1 MKKAI
6 ALFAACVLLAACGAS
21 TEQTPAEQT
30 EDTEQTTTS
39 VTTENIDEPKEP
51 AVNENPD
58 FRNVSWGMS
67 FDDVKKYEDATLIRE
82 DNSENATSLIYGDVS
97 VMNHPARILYIF
109 SNGKL
114 SSADYILD
122 VTEEQDYQINNEFF
136 DIADGITA
144 KYGDPEKESLIIYC
158 NDKMYYERQI
168 FWESSGFSFD
178 TSNYDDGSD
187 LRAKPMYQIRW
198 GKGNTEIVLMLFI
211 SQNDDGIYVA
221 PDTYNISYSAID
233 VDNAL

>member
-1 MKKAI
+1 M
-6 ALFAACVLLAACGAS
+6 ALFAACVLLTACGAS
-21 TEQTPAEQT
+21 TEQATETGQVNSGVTADTPET
-30 EDTEQTTTS
+30 
-39 VTTENIDEPKEP
+39 P

-67 FDDVKKYEDATLIRE
+67 FDDVKKYEEATLIRE

-97 VMNHPARILYIF
+97 VMNHPAKIVYLF
-109 SNGKL
+109 SNSKL
-114 SSADYILD
+114 SSAEYILD

-221 PDTYNISYSAID
+221 PDTYNISYRAID